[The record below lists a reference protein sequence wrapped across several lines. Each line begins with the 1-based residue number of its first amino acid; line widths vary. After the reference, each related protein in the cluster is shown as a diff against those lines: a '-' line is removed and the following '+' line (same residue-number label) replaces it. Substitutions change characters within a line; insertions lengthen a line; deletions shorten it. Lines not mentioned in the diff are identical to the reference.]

1 MNRTQAESMLRQPNV
16 KAFLDVIAYSEGANY
31 NTLFGGETFSD
42 LSRHP
47 QRVIRK
53 SGYASSAAG
62 RYQFLAR
69 TWAGVASK
77 LGLTDFSPH
86 SQDLGA
92 VLLLH
97 QRGALPPLLAGNFP
111 AAVSA
116 ARKEWASFPGAGYGQ
131 PERKLSQ
138 LQSRWN
144 AQIKGLALV
153 AVDTKPRPLL
163 KTDTTHGQPQPSLVE
178 EAQRRLADARRLSNV
193 ASYLTPTNIILAVV
207 GIGLIRYLSS
217 K

>member
-1 MNRTQAESMLRQPNV
+1 MNRTQAENALQHPNV
-16 KAFLDVIAYSEGANY
+16 KAFLNVIAYSEGANY
-31 NTLFGGETFSD
+31 NTLFGGGTFSD
-42 LSRHP
+42 FSRHP
-47 QRVIRK
+47 NRVIKTR
-53 SGYASSAAG
+53 GYASSAAG
-62 RYQFLAR
+62 RYQFLSR
-69 TWAGVASK
+69 TWAGVASQ

-97 QRGALPPLLAGNFP
+97 QRGALQPLLAGNFP
-111 AAVSA
+111 AAITA

-138 LQSRWN
+138 LQRRWD
-144 AQIKGLALV
+144 AQIKDLAMIAV
-153 AVDTKPRPLL
+153 ATKPRPLL
-163 KTDTTHGQPQPSLVE
+163 QTDTAHGQPQPSLIE
-178 EAQRRLADARRLSNV
+178 EAQRRLDDARRLSDV